1 MVISVH
7 TVFTPSQTH
16 STAVSVPT
24 RSVRWAISLV
34 YGATSGFKVCWLFG
48 VYTHVCTLAEYS
60 NSNELCPFPMW
71 QTSSM
76 CKQEMGTI
84 TYRRPAPQMGT
95 ITYRRQLHSGVHVWW
110 PKTDNK
116 HAILGYTSTNP
127 SSATSVPVLHRL
139 HQYPSFIGYTST
151 HPSSA
156 TPVPILHWL
165 HQYQSFIGYTN
176 THPSSATPVPILH
189 RLHQYQSFIG
199 IEASIRNI
207 GMDWS

>member
-127 SSATSVPVLHRL
+127 SSATSVPVLHR
-139 HQYPSFIGYTST
+139 HRG
-151 HPSSA
+151 
-156 TPVPILHWL
+156 
-165 HQYQSFIGYTN
+165 QYQEYWHGLIIVNNTEVSHSMQSCGFSFSQVD
-176 THPSSATPVPILH
+176 P
-189 RLHQYQSFIG
+189 
-199 IEASIRNI
+199 ASY
-207 GMDWS
+207 S